1 MENKT
6 SGGPGPRLADFL
18 LVVGTT
24 LLVGMFLGFALGMLW
39 NKSCPN
45 DCDQCKMV
53 EYNNTHKA
61 KFR

>member
-1 MENKT
+1 MENKIPD
-6 SGGPGPRLADFL
+6 SRLGDFL

-24 LLVGMFLGFALGMLW
+24 LLTGLFLGFAIGMLW

-53 EYNNTHKA
+53 EYNNEHPA
-61 KFR
+61 SFR